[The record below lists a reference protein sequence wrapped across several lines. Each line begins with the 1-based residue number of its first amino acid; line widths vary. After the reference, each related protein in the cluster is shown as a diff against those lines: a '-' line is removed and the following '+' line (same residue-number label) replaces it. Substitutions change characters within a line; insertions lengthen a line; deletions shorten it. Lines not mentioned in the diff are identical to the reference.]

1 MCEVTDLDIS
11 ERYIGAK
18 NGVVDLNTG
27 KVLRPDEGRKH
38 RVTRSLPDDF
48 DPSATHD
55 AAKALL
61 SHPTMLTE
69 QWGYFLHALGMA
81 MHGQPWREKIG
92 ICLYDLNEGDT
103 GKSAFTECLQ
113 LALGDYA
120 GPVDAGVLR
129 KDPKRSKNAHSTEK
143 VALVGLRIGW
153 VEESEEI
160 VIDTPEWRNLI
171 GNRTFTAR
179 ELHQPMTTYVN
190 TCMVILLGNGYR
202 A

>member
-1 MCEVTDLDIS
+1 M
-11 ERYIGAK
+11 
-18 NGVVDLNTG
+18 
-27 KVLRPDEGRKH
+27 
-38 RVTRSLPDDF
+38 
-48 DPSATHD
+48 
-55 AAKALL
+55 L

-81 MHGQPWREKIG
+81 MRGQPWREKIG
-92 ICLYDLNEGDT
+92 ICLYDLNERDT

-129 KDPKRSKNAHSTEK
+129 KAPKRSKNAHSTEK

-153 VEESEEI
+153 IEESDEI

-190 TCMVILLGNGYR
+190 TCMVILLGNGIPRIDLSSTPAYR
-202 A
+202 RYRPLKAEPIPPRRQTTDLRNSFSKGDYIHDYPSKTKRGLR